1 MKASSHQKQLNIR
14 SDAAYARAHRLA
26 RARNVS
32 VTAVVEQALEKL
44 EVSDGNVVSGLS
56 PEQIARNKRKLDAAR
71 EAMWGPEGP
80 PKGLSSDHSW
90 LYDEHGLP
98 K

>member
-1 MKASSHQKQLNIR
+1 MKASSSQKQLNIR
-14 SDAAYARAHRLA
+14 SDAAYERAHRLA

-32 VTAVVEQALEKL
+32 VTVVVERALEKMEERPL
-44 EVSDGNVVSGLS
+44 PIRTPLTPD
-56 PEQIARNKRKLDAAR
+56 QIAENKRRLDAALL
-71 EAMWGPEGP
+71 EMWGPEGP

-90 LYDEHGLP
+90 MYDENGLP